1 MREHCRTQHNFDP
14 MPKIVKQNLTTVGQ
28 GQFVT
33 GTNATRP
40 SDAVEKFM
48 KFMGEIF
55 DNSRTWAQSKRTPSH
70 SGFIWLDG

>member
-28 GQFVT
+28 GQFVI
-33 GTNATRP
+33 GTSAARP

-48 KFMGEIF
+48 NSMGETLTIE
-55 DNSRTWAQSKRTPSH
+55 DWTQSKRTPSH

>member
-14 MPKIVKQNLTTVGQ
+14 MPKIDKENLTTVGQ
-28 GQFVT
+28 RQFVS
-33 GTNATRP
+33 GTNTDRP

-48 KFMGEIF
+48 KLMGENF
-55 DNSRTWAQSKRTPSH
+55 DNSRTWAQSKHIPTH